1 MSNYS
6 LLSLAQGTKNN
17 ALMGLKDAADNEERR
32 NQTNEQL
39 KQAHKAQTMNN
50 AATGA
55 GMGMMAGMKAGS
67 VGGPMGAAIGGV
79 AGVVLGGLF

>member
-17 ALMGLKDAADNEERR
+17 ALMGLRDAANNEERR
-32 NQTNEQL
+32 NQTNQQL
-39 KQAHKAQTMNN
+39 KQAHKQQTLGN

-55 GMGMMAGMKAGS
+55 GIGMMAG
-67 VGGPMGAAIGGV
+67 GPVGAAVG
-79 AGVVLGGLF
+79 AGVGLVLGGLF